1 MRTTL
6 DIADDVLLA
15 AKEVAR
21 REKRTVGEVV
31 SMLARSSLLRPP
43 SAAPGGKVSK
53 STAQKLARLGIT
65 PLPRRGGIVTEELI
79 NRIREEEGI

>member
-21 REKRTVGEVV
+21 REKRTVGDVV
-31 SMLARSSLLRPP
+31 SMLARSSLLRPS
-43 SAAPGGKVSK
+43 SAAPGGKASK